1 MYSVVKSLKRF
12 AWHFVLTLHR
22 HKHTRYD
29 CAGQFIKDYLR
40 LRFSKTFPILVAYLV
55 FVVIGI
61 ASGLLNIA
69 WTYMQVTFG
78 VSHDSLAALA
88 PAAMLGGL
96 VAAFFNG
103 ALIGRFSLGAVLVGG
118 MAFAGFGL
126 LGYALAP
133 VWLLLLAVAVFTS
146 VGKGTID
153 AAMNNFV
160 GSNYGSSEMN
170 WLHACWG
177 IGLTIAPAI
186 VTFFVL
192 DQGGGWQASYILV
205 GIAVLL
211 LGGLVLLTLPLWQLR
226 DSGGAGSQNLQRQ
239 PLGESLRRP
248 IVLVGLLFFFVYG
261 GIEIGTGQLA
271 NTLLTEARGLPQEV
285 ASGWV
290 SAYWGS
296 FTIGRILMGL
306 LAMRLGDR
314 LLLTICF
321 ACSLLGA
328 GLLFLNPSED
338 LSFVGMLGI
347 GFGLAAIFPI
357 LISQTYARVGVDH
370 APNAIGFQ
378 VGCAALGGATLSG
391 LGGIFAE
398 YVGAE
403 SISLFI
409 LVGAALAVII
419 YVFMLRFEGRAA
431 RAKRERG

>member
-1 MYSVVKSLKRF
+1 MRF
-12 AWHFVLTLHR
+12 A
-22 HKHTRYD
+22 
-29 CAGQFIKDYLR
+29 
-40 LRFSKTFPILVAYLV
+40 KTFPILVAYLV
-55 FVVIGI
+55 FIVIGI

-69 WTYMQVTFG
+69 WTYMQATFG

-96 VAAFFNG
+96 VAAFLNG

-118 MAFAGFGL
+118 MTFAGFGL

-133 VWLLLLAVAVFTS
+133 VWLLLLAIAIFTS

-177 IGLTIAPAI
+177 IGLTIAPAV
-186 VTFFVL
+186 VTYFVL
-192 DQGGGWQASYILV
+192 EQGGGWQASYILAGV
-205 GIAVLL
+205 AVLL
-211 LGGLVLLTLPLWQLR
+211 LGGVILLTLPLWQLR
-226 DSGGAGSQNLQRQ
+226 DLASPGRKNIQRQ
-239 PLGESLRRP
+239 PMGASLRRP
-248 IVLVGLLFFFVYG
+248 IVLVSLLFFFVYG

-271 NTLLTEARGLPQEV
+271 NTLLTEARQLPQEV
-285 ASGWV
+285 ASSWV

-296 FTIGRILMGL
+296 FTLGRILMGL

-314 LLLTICF
+314 LLLAICF
-321 ACSLLGA
+321 ACSLAGA
-328 GLLFLNPSED
+328 ALLFLNPSEG

-357 LISQTYARVGVDH
+357 LISQTYERVGVEH
-370 APNAIGFQ
+370 AANAIGFQ
-378 VGCAALGGATLSG
+378 VGCAALGGAALSG

-398 YVGAE
+398 HVGAE

-409 LVGAALAVII
+409 LIGAALSVII
-419 YVFMLRFEGRAA
+419 YVLLLRFEGRMPAA
-431 RAKRERG
+431 HKGAG

>member
-1 MYSVVKSLKRF
+1 MRF
-12 AWHFVLTLHR
+12 A
-22 HKHTRYD
+22 
-29 CAGQFIKDYLR
+29 
-40 LRFSKTFPILVAYLV
+40 KTFPILVAYLV
-55 FVVIGI
+55 FIVIGI

-69 WTYMQVTFG
+69 WTYMQATFG

-96 VAAFFNG
+96 VAAFLNG

-133 VWLLLLAVAVFTS
+133 VWLLLLAIAIFTS

-177 IGLTIAPAI
+177 IGLTIAPAV
-186 VTFFVL
+186 VTYFVL
-192 DQGGGWQASYILV
+192 EQGGGWQASYILAGV
-205 GIAVLL
+205 AVLL
-211 LGGLVLLTLPLWQLR
+211 LGGVILLTLPLWQLR
-226 DSGGAGSQNLQRQ
+226 DLASPGRKNIQRQ
-239 PLGESLRRP
+239 PMGASLRRP
-248 IVLVGLLFFFVYG
+248 IVLVSLLFFFVYG

-271 NTLLTEARGLPQEV
+271 NTLLTEARQLPQEV
-285 ASGWV
+285 ASSWV

-296 FTIGRILMGL
+296 FTLGRILMGL

-314 LLLTICF
+314 LLLAICF
-321 ACSLLGA
+321 ACSLAGA
-328 GLLFLNPSED
+328 ALLFLNPSEG

-357 LISQTYARVGVDH
+357 LISQTYERVGVEH
-370 APNAIGFQ
+370 AANAIGFQ
-378 VGCAALGGATLSG
+378 VGCAALGGAALSG

-398 YVGAE
+398 HVGAE

-409 LVGAALAVII
+409 LIGAALSVII
-419 YVFMLRFEGRAA
+419 YVLLLRFEGRMPAA
-431 RAKRERG
+431 HKGTG